1 MSTYLINYY
10 SKSSSRNLKLET
22 TIKEISDQ
30 YIEVFLNTWFI
41 STSEISLQINSY
53 LATIIE
59 EGDQLLVTETTGDC
73 SSTGLK
79 NNTIEFL
86 DTYC

>member
-10 SKSSSRNLKLET
+10 SKSSSRNLKLEA
-22 TIKEISDQ
+22 TIKEISDR
-30 YIEVFLNTWFI
+30 YIEVFPSTWFI
-41 STSEISLQINSY
+41 STSEISVQINSY

-59 EGDQLLVTETTGDC
+59 QGDQLLVTETTGDC

-86 DTYC
+86 DIYC